1 VVSTFLQGD
10 DGTFTAQFYEYA
22 GGPATN
28 LTGVTVE
35 ITKVGEVVPAVP
47 ATASGVTNPATG
59 FYTFVWAVP
68 LGQDTGDYTIVW
80 EGTDGQSE
88 IIQASEVFTV
98 GAAVS
103 GTWATV
109 ADVLEITGETV
120 TSAKLRQAQYVIDM
134 KSGRSYEIH
143 DMLVANSRR
152 RDLHYLKL
160 ATAYQAAWM
169 KSQPDMFGRM
179 NLTNVN
185 ADSSSATFG
194 VDAMSLG
201 PLARGA
207 LKRVSWQGTR
217 SLRVKKDP
225 ASVIPY
231 MSGQRIPPAG
241 SPIYDQPYDGW
252 SQM

>member
-1 VVSTFLQGD
+1 MTTYLQGD
-10 DGTFTAQFYEYA
+10 DGTFTAQFYEFA
-22 GGPATN
+22 GGPAAN
-28 LTGVTVE
+28 LTGTTAQ
-35 ITKVGEVVPAVP
+35 ITKVGETTPVVPA
-47 ATASGVTNPATG
+47 TSSGVVSPATG
-59 FYTFVWAVP
+59 LYTFVWSVP
-68 LGQDTGDYTIVW
+68 ALQETGDYTIIW
-80 EGTDGQSE
+80 QGTDAQSE
-88 IIQASEVFTV
+88 LVQASEVFTI
-98 GAAVS
+98 GESVS

-109 ADVLEITGETV
+109 SDVQEITGSTV
-120 TSAKLRQAQYVIDM
+120 TPAQLRQAQYVIDM
-134 KSGRSYEIH
+134 KVGRSYEIR
-143 DMLVANSRR
+143 DMLVANNRR

-169 KSQPDMFGRM
+169 LSQPDMFGRM
-179 NLTNVN
+179 NVTNVN

-225 ASVIPY
+225 ATIVPY
-231 MSGQRIPPAG
+231 ASGQRIPPAG
-241 SPIYDQPYDGW
+241 SAIYDEPTDGW